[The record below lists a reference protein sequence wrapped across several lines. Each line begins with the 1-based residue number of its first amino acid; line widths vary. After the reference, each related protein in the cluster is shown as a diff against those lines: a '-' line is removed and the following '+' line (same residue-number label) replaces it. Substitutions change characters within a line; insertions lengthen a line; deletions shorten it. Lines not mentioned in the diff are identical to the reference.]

1 MCELPEFN
9 SLFVFIILVEHVL
22 FRGTIN
28 KRQGRGDGT
37 WLANSGG
44 PYETDE
50 CDVRGSAGLQGDGVH
65 TEVLQHVE
73 DGLEPEVLHTA
84 LSVLVQGQTQVLQRG
99 QQVKLKVY
107 QYIFVDYIKLEEIKL
122 CRSFCQQLLQSEFL
136 LLFYITVN

>member
-1 MCELPEFN
+1 MFFYSPVCELPEFN
-9 SLFVFIILVEHVL
+9 SLFVFIILVEYVL
-22 FRGTIN
+22 FHEPIN
-28 KRQGRGDGT
+28 KRGRIGGDGT

-44 PYETDE
+44 PYEADE

-84 LSVLVQGQTQVLQRG
+84 LTVLVQGQTQVLQRG

-107 QYIFVDYIKLEEIKL
+107 QFTNT
-122 CRSFCQQLLQSEFL
+122 FL
-136 LLFYITVN
+136 LTILNWKK